1 MNSTT
6 FRISNNGKFEANL
19 DFALI
24 SSIKEDE
31 DEYKK
36 GIFWI
41 EPETMKIAPT
51 DVAQELRIWAIP
63 GVAQKYKDEIV
74 VMIKDNPTPV
84 ILPI

>member
-1 MNSTT
+1 LLIGKNPEKRNDADIKKMNSTT

-24 SSIKEDE
+24 SSIKEDDE
-31 DEYKK
+31 EYKK

-51 DVAQELRIWAIP
+51 DVA
-63 GVAQKYKDEIV
+63 
-74 VMIKDNPTPV
+74 
-84 ILPI
+84 